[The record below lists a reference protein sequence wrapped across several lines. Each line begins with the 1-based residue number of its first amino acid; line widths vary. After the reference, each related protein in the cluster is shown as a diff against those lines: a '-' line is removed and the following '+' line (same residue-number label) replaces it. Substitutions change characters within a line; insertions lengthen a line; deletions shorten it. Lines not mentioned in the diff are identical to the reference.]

1 MKKECK
7 CFVLLIREEQKKTL
21 SSHKKPNYSTFQILR
36 CNALPLSYRELCGE
50 LHHHQV
56 HT

>member
-1 MKKECK
+1 MFLFFQLERDKKK
-7 CFVLLIREEQKKTL
+7 PL
-21 SSHKKPNYSTFQILR
+21 SSHKKPNYSTLQILR
-36 CNALPLSYRELCGE
+36 FNALPLSYRELCGE

>member
-1 MKKECK
+1 MFLFFQLERDKKK
-7 CFVLLIREEQKKTL
+7 PL